1 MADRE
6 SHGRELVFCHQCQ
19 NEWNRDEHGL
29 ECPECHSEFVE
40 VVSPIKSFQS
50 CQDTPPPIVF
60 E

>member
-6 SHGRELVFCHQCQ
+6 NRGSELVFCHQCQ

-40 VVSPIKSFQS
+40 VVSSIYELSILLEPAARHLS
-50 CQDTPPPIVF
+50 
-60 E
+60 